1 MDFIHEMLEQAEK
14 ESTNIDDVDS
24 SNFEFVRDEKGV
36 LWSVDKR
43 TGKKVGRIYE
53 HGNNDKNVS
62 KTFNAIY
69 QERR

>member
-24 SNFEFVRDEKGV
+24 SDFEFVQDENGV

-53 HGNNDKNVS
+53 HGVDKGNIAKSFNDFLK
-62 KTFNAIY
+62 
-69 QERR
+69 ERR

>member
-14 ESTNIDDVDS
+14 TSTNIDDVDT
-24 SNFEFVRDEKGV
+24 SNIEFVQDEKGV

-53 HGNNDKNVS
+53 HGVDKGNMAKSFND
-62 KTFNAIY
+62 FLE
-69 QERR
+69 ERR